1 METALTFLGQFI
13 ISVAIGLGF
22 CVGFFNV
29 YKLLKEKDYDYAFLI
44 GFFLLILLGMIL
56 VLVGSLI

>member
-1 METALTFLGQFI
+1 MEAALTFLGQFI

-22 CVGFFNV
+22 CVGFLNV

-44 GFFLLILLGMIL
+44 GFFLLILLGLIFIL
-56 VLVGSLI
+56 AGSLI